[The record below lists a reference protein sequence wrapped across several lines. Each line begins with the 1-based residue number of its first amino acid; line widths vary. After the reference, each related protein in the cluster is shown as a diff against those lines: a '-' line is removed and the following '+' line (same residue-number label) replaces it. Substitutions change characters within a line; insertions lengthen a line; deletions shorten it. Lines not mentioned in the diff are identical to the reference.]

1 MSGST
6 ARLRVRLF
14 EGELRFFYSGSPKDY
29 YYLPEEDIAVHKSIA
44 SAVDKDTAC
53 RRTPPTATGKK
64 YAIFLPQYDAM
75 FSPVFRE
82 QPRGRKCYFELSADF
97 AADPAMQMDYVLHLL
112 ETMRSHRK

>member
-44 SAVDKDTAC
+44 SAVDKEHRVQANASNC
-53 RRTPPTATGKK
+53 YGKK
-64 YAIFLPQYDAM
+64 YAIFLPQYDAV

-82 QPRGRKCYFELSADF
+82 QPRGRNAILNYPRTL
-97 AADPAMQMDYVLHLL
+97 PPIPLYRR
-112 ETMRSHRK
+112 TMFCIC